1 MLLFARGR
9 GEEGYEDS
17 SSLGKT
23 VVAVAFAVVVVVI
36 PVALYVQSGVIW
48 LIGLKIFLMRKGKYR
63 AGRPICRKVLLR
75 FSM

>member
-1 MLLFARGR
+1 MLFARGR

-36 PVALYVQSGVIW
+36 PVALEYVAG
-48 LIGLKIFLMRKGKYR
+48 GL
-63 AGRPICRKVLLR
+63 
-75 FSM
+75 